1 MQIGKPYTAPLI
13 GCFIGLLHGV
23 RVYGWCRMSSK
34 VTEMML
40 HFSFKC
46 NFCHRGFN
54 SISYTLH
61 KMAWVFILT
70 LQATCPAKNRT
81 MGLQC

>member
-1 MQIGKPYTAPLI
+1 
-13 GCFIGLLHGV
+13 
-23 RVYGWCRMSSK
+23 MSSK
-34 VTEMML
+34 ATEMML

-61 KMAWVFILT
+61 KTAWVFILT